1 MLGGVSFLFK
11 FWREDGFGKVLSRKF
26 VSFWVCT
33 RKKIAFLFLPF
44 SLERKRKKQ
53 GEPTNGSPLT
63 PFQRSTGT
71 LSPSIAPAQGEGVDV
86 SHQAVVRTAPR
97 GRRSTAALLLYWSCA
112 GRISRFSANFWFEI
126 GGRKCG
132 ERALFLI
139 KFWLGIG
146 GRRCGE
152 GFSFLVKHLNKDKLW
167 KALGGE
173 RANVQN
179 GKLFRLTGRLHRCII
194 YQTRNVDHG
203 GRETECPKSALGKAN
218 PSKAP

>member
-1 MLGGVSFLFK
+1 M
-11 FWREDGFGKVLSRKF
+11 R
-26 VSFWVCT
+26 
-33 RKKIAFLFLPF
+33 
-44 SLERKRKKQ
+44 
-53 GEPTNGSPLT
+53 
-63 PFQRSTGT
+63 
-71 LSPSIAPAQGEGVDV
+71 
-86 SHQAVVRTAPR
+86 
-97 GRRSTAALLLYWSCA
+97 
-112 GRISRFSANFWFEI
+112 
-126 GGRKCG
+126 
-132 ERALFLI
+132 
-139 KFWLGIG
+139 IG

-152 GFSFLVKHLNKDKLW
+152 GFSFHVKYLNKDKLW